1 MLVRDYLDQELCDNQ
16 PLREYSI
23 FFATEGGTAAM
34 CYIFDSLQQNFLLN
48 KGRQD
53 HSLRSGIHSL
63 YRDSGTGSLSFNVI
77 EIKALKMTK
86 DGYHTWQ
93 YQEKDLDVLKDPS
106 VKAAFITNPSNPP
119 SYGLTKALMNRIVE
133 DRTERQSQPYDYYG

>member
-1 MLVRDYLDQELCDNQ
+1 
-16 PLREYSI
+16 
-23 FFATEGGTAAM
+23 
-34 CYIFDSLQQNFLLN
+34 
-48 KGRQD
+48 
-53 HSLRSGIHSL
+53 
-63 YRDSGTGSLSFNVI
+63 
-77 EIKALKMTK
+77 MTK

-119 SYGLTKALMNRIVE
+119 SYGLTKALMNRIVG